1 MGALFSKRVSASRRP
16 SQIQPNTDIIDRQRS
31 FSIYPED
38 WAGKH
43 YSEVVTFLKGKY
55 PNAHVTTQA
64 EKESTCDLT
73 FTRPVSFE
81 EGDTHI
87 IVVYN
92 CYTNQ
97 IMGFFEVF
105 DNKDYSSIQK

>member
-1 MGALFSKRVSASRRP
+1 MGALFSKRNSAKRRP
-16 SQIQPNTDIIDRQRS
+16 SQVTVEIERQRA

-38 WAGKH
+38 WTDKH

-55 PNAHVTTQA
+55 PHIHVTTQA
-64 EKESTCDLT
+64 EKESTCNLT

-81 EGDTHI
+81 EDNTRI

-92 CYTNQ
+92 CHTNQ
-97 IMGFFEVF
+97 IMGFYE
-105 DNKDYSSIQK
+105 SSN

>member
-1 MGALFSKRVSASRRP
+1 MGALFSKRVRAS
-16 SQIQPNTDIIDRQRS
+16 QVVERQRT

-55 PNAHVTTQA
+55 PHAHVTTQA
-64 EKESTCDLT
+64 EKVSTCDLT

-81 EGDTHI
+81 EDDTHI

-92 CYTNQ
+92 CHNNQ
-97 IMGFFEVF
+97 IMGFYE
-105 DNKDYSSIQK
+105 SSN